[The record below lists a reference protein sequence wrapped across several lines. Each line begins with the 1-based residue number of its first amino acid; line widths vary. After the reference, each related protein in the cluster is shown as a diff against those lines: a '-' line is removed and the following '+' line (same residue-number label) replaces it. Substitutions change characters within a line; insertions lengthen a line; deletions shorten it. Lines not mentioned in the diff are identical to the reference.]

1 MIRLRKL
8 YTFPEVTRTITF
20 KDGLNFIL
28 GEKDN
33 SSNKTNGVGKS
44 MSIEFINFCLLRKKE
59 GSRVLKIPRNILPP
73 STRICLDIEIH
84 KHKLTLVRTTN
95 TPDQPSI
102 IRDGKEIEFSNI
114 ENATRYLS
122 DLFYSNSSKINLNPS
137 FRELINP
144 LIRDERSEF
153 KDIVSYF
160 DTKNKIPQDHVPTL
174 YLLDFDMAAYRLA
187 KETIREIDK
196 ITILIRD
203 IKKGLTS
210 NGLKSLTDVRAEVN
224 SLEGELK
231 KLEDELEELKTH
243 ESFDKFQDELIN
255 VDIVLDQL
263 RTKQSFLKSSI
274 QKIRSMPK
282 AEKIDEEDVLFV
294 YEQFKEGLGIQ
305 LKKTFDEVNSFKE
318 RIEDFQNVILNEKLK
333 KLLAEFKDVN
343 KGLKTFDDNRS
354 TILRILDKEGV
365 FKNLKQSLAI
375 YHQKSEESINT
386 RSELKRYDTNVIE
399 KNSLLSKKSQLVT
412 KLDLE
417 ITKNYDNI
425 HSFNLSI
432 SDIHQYIMGNR
443 GCSFDIVTKSSETY
457 KDIILFNMT
466 IDYGGSHSIERVKV
480 FIYDLALLINEVTSQ
495 KHPNFLIHDN
505 IFDVDQD
512 TLLKS
517 LNFLYSL
524 EDSASFQYILT
535 LSSDKLDND
544 ESSSFLHFDIHN
556 FSREIFTKS
565 KRFIIGEKYNEKV
578 T

>member
-28 GEKDN
+28 GEKDS

-73 STRICLDIEIH
+73 ATRICLDIEIH
-84 KHKLTLVRTTN
+84 EHKLTIIRTTN
-95 TPDQPSI
+95 VPDQPSI
-102 IRDGKEIEFSNI
+102 IKDGKEIEFSNI

-122 DLFYSNSSKINLNPS
+122 DLFYTNSSKINLNPS

-160 DTKNKIPQDHVPTL
+160 DTKNKVPQDHVPTL

-210 NGLKSLTDVRAEVN
+210 NGIKSLTDVRAEVN

-255 VDIVLDQL
+255 IDIILDQL

-274 QKIRSMPK
+274 QKIRSLPK
-282 AEKIDEEDVLFV
+282 AEKIDEKDVLFV

-305 LKKTFDEVNSFKE
+305 LKKSFDEVNSFKE

-343 KGLKTFDDNRS
+343 KDLKTFDENRS

-399 KNSLLSKKSQLVT
+399 KNTLLSRKSQLVT

-480 FIYDLALLINEVTSQ
+480 FIYDLALLINEVTRQ

-524 EDSASFQYILT
+524 EDSRSFQYILT
-535 LSSDKLDND
+535 LNSDKLESV
-544 ESSSFLHFDIHN
+544 ESSSLLDFDIHDY
-556 FSREIFTKS
+556 SREIFTKS
-565 KRFIIGEKYNEKV
+565 RRFIIGEKYNEK
-578 T
+578 